1 MPSLSQLT
9 GLVVHQQTRNAILL
23 NESDSLM
30 KFNDLAEST
39 AFAAAAY
46 DKMAEAGFICEGD
59 ALLGASDSTDFE
71 MYEQYLYTRR

>member
-1 MPSLSQLT
+1 
-9 GLVVHQQTRNAILL
+9 
-23 NESDSLM
+23 M